1 MKRVDVVAPG
11 FVADCL
17 ETLEELAMEGR
28 TQFLAAGGK
37 EFHYIPALNEHPQWI
52 AALGQIAL
60 DNLGGWISDS
70 WNQDS
75 AEQVQQASKAR
86 ALAMGAPS

>member
-1 MKRVDVVAPG
+1 VDVVAPG

-52 AALGQIAL
+52 AALGQIVL
-60 DNLGGWISDS
+60 DNLGGWISDN
-70 WNQDS
+70 WNRDN
-75 AEQVQQASKAR
+75 AEQIQQASKTR
-86 ALAMGAPS
+86 ALTMGAPS